1 MEELSELS
9 HLDLL
14 YILIIKSLEVIPYK
28 VLFYLG
34 KALALLLYILPNK
47 HKRISRTN
55 LELVFSDKT
64 PSQINSVLK
73 DSLFHSIMNFLET
86 GLVWGKKDYKKK
98 QGFVDV
104 KNFSEIESS
113 LSSGNGVLLFTPHIG
128 NIEIII
134 NFLGQHTD
142 CTIPYTPPKNK
153 YLDKVITDSRNS
165 SGVKMVETNLGGIKE
180 MLSTLNNKNLVAVA
194 SDQVPKRG
202 AGVSSTFFNNEV
214 YSMNLLPKLQQRTG
228 CTVHFMYCERKEK
241 GEGFVIH
248 FHNKTDILSDDK
260 VGVDKMNNEFEKCI
274 MRLPGQYAW
283 EYKKFKRTTK
293 VSIYDR

>member
-28 VLFYLG
+28 VLFYTG
-34 KALALLLYILPNK
+34 KVLALLLYLLPNK
-47 HKRISRTN
+47 HKRISRAN
-55 LELVFSDKT
+55 LELVFSDKA

-153 YLDKVITDSRNS
+153 DLDKVITDSRNS
-165 SGVKMVETNLGGIKE
+165 AGVKMVETNVGGIKE
-180 MLSTLNNKNLVAVA
+180 MLLALNNKKLVAVA

-202 AGVSSTFFNNEV
+202 AGISSTFFNNEV

-228 CTVHFMYCERKEK
+228 CTAHFMYCERKEK
-241 GEGFVIH
+241 GEGFIIH
-248 FHNKTDILSDDK
+248 FQNKIDFSSDDK
-260 VGVDKMNNEFEKCI
+260 EGADKMNNEFEKCI

>member
-34 KALALLLYILPNK
+34 KVLALLLYILPNK
-47 HKRISRTN
+47 HKRISRAN
-55 LELVFSDKT
+55 LELVFSDKA

-86 GLVWGKKDYKKK
+86 GLVWGKKDYKKNK
-98 QGFVDV
+98 EFIDV
-104 KNFSEIESS
+104 KNFSEIENS
-113 LSSGNGVLLFTPHIG
+113 LSSGKGVLLFTPHIG

-153 YLDKVITDSRNS
+153 DLDKVITDSRNS
-165 SGVKMVETNLGGIKE
+165 AGVKMVETNVGGIKE
-180 MLSTLNNKNLVAVA
+180 MLLALNNKKLVAVA
-194 SDQVPKRG
+194 SDQVPIRG
-202 AGVSSTFFNNEV
+202 AGIISTFFNNEV
-214 YSMNLLPKLQQRTG
+214 YSMNLLPKIQQRTK
-228 CTVHFMYCERKEK
+228 CAAHFMYCERKEK
-241 GEGFVIH
+241 GEGFIIH
-248 FHNKTDILSDDK
+248 FHNKIDFSSDDK
-260 VGVDKMNNEFEKCI
+260 EGVDKMNNEFEKCI
-274 MRLPGQYAW
+274 MKLPGQYAW
-283 EYKKFKRTTK
+283 EYKKFKRTK
-293 VSIYDR
+293 KASIYDR

>member
-1 MEELSELS
+1 MEELSEIS
-9 HLDLL
+9 RLDVL
-14 YILIIKSLEVIPYK
+14 YILIIKSLEAIPYK
-28 VLFYLG
+28 VLFYVG
-34 KALALLLYILPNK
+34 KVLALLLYLLPNK
-47 HKRISRTN
+47 HKRISKAN
-55 LELVFSDKT
+55 LELVFSDKS
-64 PSQINSVLK
+64 PSQINSILK

-202 AGVSSTFFNNEV
+202 AGVCSKFFNSEV

-274 MRLPGQYAW
+274 MQLPGQYSW
-283 EYKKFKRTTK
+283 EYKKFKRTK
-293 VSIYDR
+293 KNYIYDR